1 MKKIVICGGHLT
13 PALAFI
19 EQFEND
25 KNCQILFFGRK
36 YATEGSESLSA
47 EYRVITQKGIRF
59 FSVETGR
66 LQRKFTKF
74 TIPSLL
80 KIPLGFLESF
90 IFLLIERPT
99 LIISFGGYLSV
110 PVVFSGW
117 LLGIATIAHEQ
128 SIIPGLATKINS
140 IFAKKLF
147 LSWPQTLSYFPK
159 EKCQVIGNLIR
170 KSIFKTSAKSIK
182 ISQFL
187 NKSKKL
193 ILITG
198 GNQGS
203 HFLNKLVFTSLDIF
217 DNYHIFHQVG
227 TANFKGDWD
236 FAARLKQKNYLA
248 IDYIQPEDIG
258 AVLNKASVVISRSGA
273 NTVWE
278 LAALAKPAILVP
290 LPIAALGEQK
300 ANAEILEKAGSSIV
314 IGQKDTDS
322 KVIKTAVGQIITDY
336 AKYKND
342 AQKFQ
347 KTLPL
352 DAALKMALFIRK
364 FCV

>member
-13 PALAFI
+13 PALALI

-170 KSIFKTSAKSIK
+170 KSIFKTSAKPIK

-193 ILITG
+193 
-198 GNQGS
+198 
-203 HFLNKLVFTSLDIF
+203 
-217 DNYHIFHQVG
+217 
-227 TANFKGDWD
+227 
-236 FAARLKQKNYLA
+236 LA

-300 ANAEILEKAGSSIV
+300 ANAKILEKAGSSIV

-322 KVIKTAVGQIITDY
+322 KVIKTAV
-336 AKYKND
+336 
-342 AQKFQ
+342 AQKIDISQNQDCLKAQDVF
-347 KTLPL
+347 
-352 DAALKMALFIRK
+352 DALKNSKNLFFISKGKLENTLKSQYSCIGNIEVGKK
-364 FCV
+364 FPSTREIKITVKEPVVKIEGTNFMLTDV